1 MIAIVASSLTVLPLM
16 QSASIFQIGGSS
28 SIQQANAAADN
39 TKSSN
44 ISVADYDKIKGC
56 TTDTSK
62 KPTSIE
68 YLTYFNCGDV
78 SIDKSNGTVTREFT
92 LVVKE
97 NVKVPI
103 STKGH
108 WLPAWTFNGTI
119 PGPTMRMTEG
129 DHVKVTLINSKDS
142 KHSHSLHMHS
152 IHSSTMDGVESG
164 IVAPGQSYT
173 YDFIAKPFGLY
184 PYHCHVEPIQ
194 DHINRGLYG
203 MFIIDP
209 KTPRP
214 QMHEMAMLMNG
225 YDLNLDQEGSFEL
238 PKPGVFKNLDVG
250 EDRDNELYSVNGV
263 AFDYVDHPVPLKVGQ
278 PVRIYLVNMLEF
290 DRVNSFHLH
299 GGMYNYYPSGTSTKP
314 EDNNDIVTLSPGDRG
329 IIEFTPQYTGRYM
342 FHAHQAE
349 FAAKGWMGFFDVTK
363 DGKPTSASATTTTK
377 SISSPY
383 PAMPGMALMAQ
394 DNGTSNKG

>member
-1 MIAIVASSLTVLPLM
+1 M

-44 ISVADYDKIKGC
+44 ISVANYDKMKHC

-194 DHINRGLYG
+194 DHVNRGLYG

-225 YDLNLDQEGSFEL
+225 YDLNLDQEGPFEL
-238 PKPGVFKNLDVG
+238 PKPGVFKNLD
-250 EDRDNELYSVNGV
+250 
-263 AFDYVDHPVPLKVGQ
+263 
-278 PVRIYLVNMLEF
+278 
-290 DRVNSFHLH
+290 
-299 GGMYNYYPSGTSTKP
+299 
-314 EDNNDIVTLSPGDRG
+314 
-329 IIEFTPQYTGRYM
+329 
-342 FHAHQAE
+342 
-349 FAAKGWMGFFDVTK
+349 
-363 DGKPTSASATTTTK
+363 
-377 SISSPY
+377 
-383 PAMPGMALMAQ
+383 
-394 DNGTSNKG
+394 